1 MAVIKK
7 TKEKIIFS
15 AETSEG
21 MANAI
26 RRSAN
31 EIPILAIDEIEFL
44 KNDSALYDE
53 IIAHRLGLVP
63 LKNEKLADGEKCSC
77 KGKGCGKC
85 TVQLKLSA
93 VGPCTVYSKSLKGA
107 EVVYDKMPIVMLT
120 EGKELELVAK
130 ARLGRGVE
138 HAKFSPG
145 LVYYRNKAQ
154 IEIGKDCDLCEDCV
168 KACPLKIIKK
178 DKKIIASEED
188 RYLCD
193 SCEACVEACKKKHDR
208 GHINISPS
216 GEIVFFIESF
226 GQIDAKDILEG
237 AIETLNKNLEQV
249 NKELK

>member
-1 MAVIKK
+1 MAK
-7 TKEKIIFS
+7 TEKSDKARYVLEID
-15 AETSEG
+15 ET

-26 RRSAN
+26 RRSVN
-31 EIPILAIDEIEFL
+31 EIPVIAIDSVEIH

-193 SCEACVEACKKKHDR
+193 SCEACVEACKKKHDK